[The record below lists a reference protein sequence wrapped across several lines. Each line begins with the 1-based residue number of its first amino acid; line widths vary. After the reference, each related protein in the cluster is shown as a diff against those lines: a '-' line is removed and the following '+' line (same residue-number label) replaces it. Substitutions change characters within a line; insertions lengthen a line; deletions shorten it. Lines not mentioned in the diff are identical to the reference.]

1 METTFTHWPVFV
13 LLIGIAIVI
22 ILITVT
28 RVHAFLSLM
37 LAAIVVGLLSKELPQ
52 EELTSHLIQAVE
64 LSMTEFGVIAGRI
77 AFIIAMASILG
88 VALTQSGAAERI
100 VIKFVNLFG
109 ERYAP
114 IALVLSGFILSVP
127 VFFDTVFFLLIP
139 IAQSMG
145 RRMKKNYMV
154 YVLAI
159 CVGAAITHSLVP
171 PTPGPLIMA
180 ETMQLN
186 LGLVITA
193 GLIAGILPTIAG
205 YIFTLRIG
213 PGFNVVPPVFQTE
226 EEGKSDEPAPLPSF
240 FLSMLPIAV
249 PIFLII
255 FASANEFLAPQES
268 RETILWRFIGFIGNK
283 NVAML
288 AGTFLALWL
297 VAKQKKWSLKKLGQS
312 MEKPLEIAGIIILI
326 TSAGGAF
333 GGMIRY
339 SGIGDWIQEM
349 ANAGFQVNYILLAW
363 FIAALMKFAQGSG
376 TVSMITTAGIMYSI
390 LGSVTLPYHPVYIL
404 MAMGFG
410 SLTLS
415 WMNDSGFWVVCKLS
429 GFTETQTLKSWTA
442 ALVVMSIVGLIQTFI
457 LAQVV
462 PLV

>member
-1 METTFTHWPVFV
+1 METTFTHWPIVV
-13 LLIGIAIVI
+13 LLIGIATVV
-22 ILITVT
+22 ILITVAK
-28 RVHAFLSLM
+28 VHAFLSLM
-37 LAAIVVGLLSKELPQ
+37 LAAILVGVLCEELPQ

-88 VALTQSGAAERI
+88 VALTKSGAAEKI
-100 VIKFVNLFG
+100 VIKFVALFG

-114 IALVLSGFILSVP
+114 VALVISGFILSIP

-154 YVLAI
+154 YVLAV
-159 CVGAAITHSLVP
+159 CVGAVITHSLVP

-180 ETMQLN
+180 ETMELN

-213 PGFNVVPPVFQTE
+213 PKFNVFPPSFQSEEGE
-226 EEGKSDEPAPLPSF
+226 EESSTSLPPF
-240 FLSMLPIAV
+240 LLSMLPIVV

-255 FASANEFLAPQES
+255 FASANEFFIPVENRDTFLS
-268 RETILWRFIGFIGNK
+268 RFIGFIGNK

-297 VAKQKKWSLKKLGQS
+297 VARQKKWSLKKLGQS

-339 SGIGDWIQEM
+339 SGIGEWIQDM
-349 ANAGFQVNYILLAW
+349 ARAGFQINYILLAW

-376 TVSMITTAGIMYSI
+376 TVSMITTAGIMYSVM
-390 LGSVTLPYHPVYIL
+390 GSVTLPYHPVYIL
-404 MAMGFG
+404 LAMGFG

-429 GFTETQTLKSWTA
+429 GFTEAQTLKSWTA
-442 ALVVMSIVGLIQTFI
+442 TLVVMSVIGLIQTFI
-457 LAQVV
+457 LAQIF